1 VTELLFIRSYRG
13 GNNTQAMYKEV
24 FPFNQY
30 TVINIEVKTTFLY
43 GSSYNVSTTAYM
55 SDSYNVDG
63 ILRLIGDKD
72 SLIKLEE
79 NSFAVKKLNPNN
91 GVLQINFSG
100 TASINHVSTKIIV
113 DVSTNPSNGP
123 IDIPFDGTWLF
134 TLEKNAKVTVNSH
147 IAFLPGSG
155 LVMEEG
161 SEMIISKDG
170 RVTILNDNDNMVWN
184 SGDTYPTSTAVFY
197 RTNPTFSFN
206 KTSNINLDLNGK
218 IIVESGGG
226 ISGKI
231 ESELFLE
238 YGSVVNYDYKYVKEF
253 TGTFIKSANYS
264 TFPVSLKATHLDI
277 DKFNNNVTI
286 YRALNENN
294 EDSLYLT
301 ETLLDWNNNPLVNA
315 EVEIYHEEI
324 GSMIKT
330 TDENGKVVFEV
341 PFNNNWEFKEK
352 VTYKFTVNYENVTYS
367 YPYVFENV
375 PLIVDV
381 SKNEFNDL
389 ENSASE
395 IDFDITI
402 IETFTGNPLVNHEI
416 NLEIKDSPTWLKIS
430 NDGPIKTDLEGKVKI
445 TISIFAN
452 GQGKNARSAV
462 VNININYDGFDEILK
477 VNISQKAGESSG
489 SSPYIYSTDKDG
501 NLNLENGPISL
512 SVLKTIESSSYG
524 TLKLLESID
533 GKYYIQVI
541 EDGTST
547 TMFNSANLYAV
558 DYLDDGFVLGVLY
571 DIYGEPHTIKEKILP
586 NSFVDENGTSYL
598 DEISQMDEVFAT
610 LPYSA
615 NQLSHF
621 YLTFDKNTLY
631 NNAKFVISIRNN
643 GSLLSTLES
652 MGNIN
657 IDGFSDLW
665 LLDALL
671 MSDPNNIEIVNNIV
685 KAFEIKVQVWN
696 GFAWVTQGTLQP
708 SSKLT
713 EEFLIPIDLTGISN
727 EIKIRIEMP
736 TQSGYG
742 IDSVYMDFSEN
753 MPMIK
758 RELTPIS
765 ALTQDG
771 IDVLDIITIS
781 NDEYVKLLA
790 YEYVMLEYE
799 TPELLEGYSRG
810 YGFKMEGYAYK
821 GLDLKTEDDILEQF
835 IGLDFNQI
843 LDVVY
848 NSEREDLL
856 EHIEMIAEFAQTLIY
871 MGTLEEEEL
880 IELFLYLGNSN

>member
-1 VTELLFIRSYRG
+1 MTELLFIRSYRG
-13 GNNTQAMYKEV
+13 GNKTQAMYEEV

-55 SDSYNVDG
+55 RDSYYVDG

-170 RVTILNDNDNMVWN
+170 RVTILNDDMIWN
-184 SGDTYPTSTAVFY
+184 SGDTYPTSAAVFY

-238 YGSVVNYDYKYVKEF
+238 YGSVVNYDYKYVTEF
-253 TGTFIKSANYS
+253 TGILFKANYS

-294 EDSLYLT
+294 KDTLYLT
-301 ETLLDWNNNPLVNA
+301 ETLLDWNNNPIVNA

-324 GSMIKT
+324 GTMIKT
-330 TDENGKVVFEV
+330 TDEKGKVVFEV
-341 PFNNNWEFKEK
+341 PFNNNWKFKEK

-381 SKNEFNDL
+381 SQNEFEDL
-389 ENSASE
+389 DNTASE
-395 IDFDITI
+395 IYFDITI

-416 NLEIKDSPTWLKIS
+416 NLEIKDSPTWLTIS

-445 TISIFAN
+445 TISILEKN
-452 GQGKNARSAV
+452 QGKNARSAV

-477 VNISQKAGESSG
+477 VNISQKAGQSSG
-489 SSPYIYSTDKDG
+489 SPYIYSTDKDG

-598 DEISQMDEVFAT
+598 DEITTMDGTFAI
-610 LPYSA
+610 LPNS
-615 NQLSHF
+615 NSQLSHF
-621 YLTFDKNTLY
+621 YLTFDRNEM
-631 NNAKFVISIRNN
+631 NDIAKFMISIRNK
-643 GSLLSTLES
+643 GSLLNTLES
-652 MGNIN
+652 MGDIN
-657 IDGFSDLW
+657 IEGFSDLW

-671 MSDPNNIEIVNNIV
+671 MSDPNNIDIVNNVV
-685 KAFEIKVQVWN
+685 KAFEIKVQLWN
-696 GFAWVTQGTLQP
+696 GSEWITQGTLQP

-713 EEFLIPIDLTGISN
+713 EEFLIPIDLINIFGDQV
-727 EIKIRIEMP
+727 KLRIEMP
-736 TQSGYG
+736 THSGYG
-742 IDSVYMDFSEN
+742 IDSVAMDFKEN
-753 MPMIK
+753 ALMIK
-758 RELTPIS
+758 HELTPIS

-771 IDVLDIITIS
+771 RDVLDIITIS

-790 YEYVMLEYE
+790 YEYVMLEYNE
-799 TPELLEGYSRG
+799 PELLPGYARG
-810 YGFKMEGYAYK
+810 YGFRMQGYAYK
-821 GLDLKTEDDILEQF
+821 GLDLKTDDDILEQF

-843 LDVVY
+843 IDVVY
-848 NSEREDLL
+848 NSNREDLL
-856 EHIEMIAEFAQTLIY
+856 EHIDMIAEFAQTLIY
-871 MGTLEEEEL
+871 MGTLEQENL
-880 IELFLYLGNSN
+880 IELFLYLGNNN

>member
-1 VTELLFIRSYRG
+1 MTELLFIRSYRG

>member
-1 VTELLFIRSYRG
+1 MTELLFIRSYRG

-170 RVTILNDNDNMVWN
+170 RVTILNDNMVWN
-184 SGDTYPTSTAVFY
+184 SGDTYPTSAAVFY

-381 SKNEFNDL
+381 SKNEFKDL
-389 ENSASE
+389 ENIASE
-395 IDFDITI
+395 IYFDITI

-416 NLEIKDSPTWLKIS
+416 NLEIKDSPTWLTIS

-445 TISIFAN
+445 TISIEKN
-452 GQGKNARSAV
+452 GQNKNARSAV

-477 VNISQKAGESSG
+477 VNISQKAGQPSG
-489 SSPYIYSTDKDG
+489 SPYIYSTDKDG

-631 NNAKFVISIRNN
+631 NNAKFAISIRNN
-643 GSLLSTLES
+643 GSLLNSVIGLFDE
-652 MGNIN
+652 GV
-657 IDGFSDLW
+657 GGLSDLW

-696 GFAWVTQGTLQP
+696 GFTWITQGTLQP

-713 EEFLIPIDLTGISN
+713 EEFLIPIDLTGTSN

-736 TQSGYG
+736 THSGYG

-758 RELTPIS
+758 RELIPIS

-771 IDVLDIITIS
+771 TDVLDIITIS
-781 NDEYVKLLA
+781 NDQYVKLLA

-799 TPELLEGYSRG
+799 TPELLKGYSRG

-856 EHIEMIAEFAQTLIY
+856 EHIEMIAEFAQTLIN